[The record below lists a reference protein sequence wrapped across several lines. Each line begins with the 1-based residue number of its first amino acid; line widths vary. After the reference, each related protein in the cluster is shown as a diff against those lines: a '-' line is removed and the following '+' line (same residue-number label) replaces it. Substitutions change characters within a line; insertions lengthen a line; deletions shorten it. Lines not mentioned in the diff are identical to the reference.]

1 MPTSQVRGFRATSA
15 PARIYKLSTQ
25 TNLSRKNIY
34 NCNGSS
40 LEVCIL
46 STTKKKKKKKIG
58 VVSSDV
64 TFYACNTLI
73 HISKVM
79 YHYEEFIDR
88 RDS

>member
-1 MPTSQVRGFRATSA
+1 MH
-15 PARIYKLSTQ
+15 IEYDK
-25 TNLSRKNIY
+25 
-34 NCNGSS
+34 
-40 LEVCIL
+40 
-46 STTKKKKKKKIG
+46 KKKKKKKIG